1 MIIRN
6 SGFIFLVVIL
16 TGFFLIAKIK
26 PKRIKACSVF
36 LIIISLLISVL
47 IPPFAIKKEI
57 MTFDDPESAL
67 MYYENKDDLNV
78 VAKVYGKE
86 SCMMRFY
93 EARTYD
99 FGFSKQTDE
108 GWKLV
113 PLHFSSYKTIYNEI
127 LGAKSIVVYHI
138 KGTQD
143 YYVNIS
149 AFSSDEIAVT
159 DNNGT
164 VFHTY
169 SDDNCILYMGYVHN
183 LGDEY
188 KIFVGDETVVLSHE
202 KT

>member
-1 MIIRN
+1 MIIRS
-6 SGFIFLVVIL
+6 SGFIFLALIL

-26 PKRIKACSVF
+26 PKRIKACGVF
-36 LIIISLLISVL
+36 VIIISLLISVL

-67 MYYENKDDLNV
+67 MYYEKKDNLNV

-93 EARTYD
+93 NGKYD
-99 FGFSKQTDE
+99 FGFSKKTDE

-127 LGAKSIVVYHI
+127 LGGKSIVVYHI

-149 AFSSDEIAVT
+149 AFSSDEIAVS

-169 SDDNCILYMGYVHN
+169 SDDHFIIYMGYVHN

-188 KIFVGDETVVLSHE
+188 KIFVGEETVDLSRE
-202 KT
+202 NI